1 MKFTLEQVANLLGGV
16 VEGDKDLIVNTIE
29 KIEVATS
36 GAITFLSN
44 PKYESHLYETQA
56 TAVIVSEGFTPKE
69 EIKTNLIRVKDAYSG
84 FTLLLEEYTRVNTL
98 SKKGIEQPVFIGDD
112 TVTDNTIYIGAFA
125 YIGSNVK
132 IGKNVK
138 IYSHVY
144 IGDDVVIGDNTIL
157 FSGARIYSNTE
168 VGNYCTVHANA
179 VIGSDGFGFAPQE
192 DGTYKTIPQVGNV
205 VLKDHVSI
213 GASAVVDCATM
224 GSTIIGKGVKIDNL
238 VQIAHNV
245 EIGENTVVV
254 AQAGIAGST
263 KLGKSCVIAG
273 QVGIIGHL
281 NIADKTFIAAQ
292 SGVSRDT
299 KEGAELF
306 GSPALD
312 KINHI
317 RSMAIVR
324 NLPKVMKRIEKLE
337 ASILESSSTK

>member
-16 VEGDKDLIVNTIE
+16 VEGSSQDVVRTIE
-29 KIEVATS
+29 KIEVANP
-36 GAITFLSN
+36 GAISFLSN
-44 PKYESHLYETQA
+44 PKYEEHLYGTQA
-56 TAVIVSEGFTPKE
+56 TAVIVNDDFKPKGDV
-69 EIKTNLIRVKDAYSG
+69 KASLIRVKDAYTG
-84 FTLLLEEYTRVNTL
+84 FTLLLEEYTRLTTL
-98 SKKGIEQPVFIGDD
+98 SRVGIEQPNFIGKGTKTDE
-112 TVTDNTIYIGAFA
+112 TVYIGAFA

-132 IGKNVK
+132 IGENVK

-144 IGDDVVIGDNTIL
+144 IGDDVEIGDNTIL
-157 FSGARIYSNTE
+157 YSGARIYSKSL
-168 VGNYCTVHANA
+168 VGNFCTIHANA
-179 VIGSDGFGFAPQE
+179 VIGSDGFGFAPQN
-192 DGTYKTIPQVGNV
+192 DGSYKTIPQVGNV

-213 GASAVVDCATM
+213 GANAVIDCATM

-254 AQAGIAGST
+254 AQTGIAGST
-263 KLGKSCVIAG
+263 KIGKSCVIAG

-299 KEGAELF
+299 KEGAQLF

-312 KINHI
+312 KSNHI

-324 NLPKVMKRIEKLE
+324 NLPAVMKRIEKLE
-337 ASILESSSTK
+337 AMILSSEK

>member
-1 MKFTLEQVANLLGGV
+1 MKFTLEQVATLLDGV
-16 VEGDKDLIVNTIE
+16 VDGNQQDVVTTIE
-29 KIEVATS
+29 KIEVANP

-56 TAVIVSEGFTPKE
+56 TAVIVNEDFKPKE
-69 EIKTNLIRVKDAYSG
+69 AVRTTLIRVKDAYSG
-84 FTLLLEEYTRVNTL
+84 FTLLLEEYTRLTTL
-98 SKKGIEQPVFIGDD
+98 AKVGIEQPTFIGQNTVTDD
-112 TVTDNTIYIGAFA
+112 TVYIGAFA

-144 IGDDVVIGDNTIL
+144 LGDDVVIGDNTIL
-157 FSGARIYSNTE
+157 FSGARIYSKSE
-168 VGNYCTVHANA
+168 VGSYCTIHANA
-179 VIGSDGFGFAPQE
+179 VIGSDGFGFAPQT

-205 VLKDHVSI
+205 IIKDHVSI
-213 GASAVVDCATM
+213 GANAVIDCATM

-254 AQAGIAGST
+254 AQTGIAGSA
-263 KLGKSCVIAG
+263 KIGKSCVIAG
-273 QVGIIGHL
+273 QVGIVGHVT
-281 NIADKTFIAAQ
+281 IADKTFIGAQ

-299 KEGAELF
+299 KEGAEVF

-317 RSMAIVR
+317 RSLAIVR

-337 ASILESSSTK
+337 ASLIESSSTK

>member
-1 MKFTLEQVANLLGGV
+1 MKFTLEQVATLINGV
-16 VEGDKDLIVNTIE
+16 VEGNKLEIVNTIE
-29 KIEVATS
+29 KIEVANP
-36 GAITFLSN
+36 GAIAFLSN
-44 PKYESHLYETQA
+44 PKYESYLYETQA
-56 TAVIVSEGFTPKE
+56 TAVIVNEDFIPKQQV
-69 EIKTNLIRVKDAYSG
+69 KTNLIRVKDAYSG
-84 FTLLLEEYTRVNTL
+84 FTLLLEEYTRLTTL
-98 SKKGIEQPVFIGDD
+98 SKVGIEQPSFIGEN
-112 TVTDNTIYIGAFA
+112 TVTDDSIYIGAFA

-144 IGDDVVIGDNTIL
+144 LGDDVVIGDNTIL
-157 FSGARIYSNTE
+157 FSGARIYPKTE
-168 VGNYCTVHANA
+168 VGSYCTIHANA
-179 VIGSDGFGFAPQE
+179 VIGSDGFGFAPQD
-192 DGTYKTIPQVGNV
+192 DGSYRTIPQVGNV
-205 VLKDHVSI
+205 ILKDHVSI
-213 GASAVVDCATM
+213 GASAVVDCATI

-337 ASILESSSTK
+337 ASIIESSSTK

>member
-1 MKFTLEQVANLLGGV
+1 MKFTLEQVANLIGGS
-16 VEGDKDLIVNTIE
+16 VEGNKEDIVTTIE
-29 KIEVATS
+29 KIEVAKPGS
-36 GAITFLSN
+36 ITFLSN
-44 PKYESHLYETQA
+44 PKYESHLYDTQA
-56 TAVIVSEGFTPKE
+56 NAVIISDDFKPKE
-69 EIKTNLIRVKDAYSG
+69 QVNATLIRVKDAYLG
-84 FTLLLEEYTRVNTL
+84 FTTLLEEYVRLTTQ
-98 SKKGIEQPVFIGDD
+98 SKQGIEQPCFVGENTKTND
-112 TVTDNTIYIGAFA
+112 TIYIGAFA
-125 YIGSNVK
+125 YIGANVK

-138 IYSHVY
+138 IHPHAYL
-144 IGDDVVIGDNTIL
+144 GDNTTIGDHTIIH
-157 FSGARIYSNTE
+157 SGARIYAHTTI
-168 VGNYCTVHANA
+168 GNYCTIHANA

-192 DGTYKTIPQVGNV
+192 DGSYKTIPQVGNV
-205 VLKDHVSI
+205 IIDDLVSI
-213 GASAVVDCATM
+213 GANAVVDCATI

-245 EIGENTVVV
+245 EVGQNTVIVS
-254 AQAGIAGST
+254 QTGIAGST
-263 KLGKSCVIAG
+263 KIGESCVIAG

-337 ASILESSSTK
+337 ATILESSSTK

>member
-1 MKFTLEQVANLLGGV
+1 MKFTLEEVANLLDGV
-16 VEGDKDLIVNTIE
+16 VEGNKQEIVNSIE
-29 KIEVATS
+29 KIEVAKT
-36 GAITFLSN
+36 GAISFFAN
-44 PKYESHLYETQA
+44 PKYESHLYGTEA
-56 TAVIVSEGFTPKE
+56 TAVIVSQDFKAKE
-69 EIKTNLIRVKDAYSG
+69 DVKTNLIRVKDAYSG
-84 FTLLLEEYTRVNTL
+84 FTLLLEEYTRLTTL
-98 SKKGIEQPVFIGDD
+98 AKTGIEQPSYIGK
-112 TVTDNTIYIGAFA
+112 NTTTNNTLYIGAFA
-125 YIGSNVK
+125 YIGNDVK
-132 IGKNVK
+132 IGNNVK

-144 IGDDVVIGDNTIL
+144 IGDNVVIGDNTIL
-157 FSGARIYSNTE
+157 YSGARIYSNTE
-168 VGNYCTVHANA
+168 IGHFCTIHGNA

-205 VLKDHVSI
+205 ILKDHVSI
-213 GASAVVDCATM
+213 GASTVVDCATM

-245 EIGENTVVV
+245 EIGDNTVIV
-254 AQAGIAGST
+254 AQTGIAGST

-292 SGVSRDT
+292 SGVSKDS

-306 GSPALD
+306 GSPALE
-312 KINHI
+312 KTNHI

-337 ASILESSSTK
+337 ASIIESSSNK